1 MPTAPNTENYTIP
14 GGIKLFINIGD
25 GERDLGNIVEIDME
39 PGQEL
44 LEHYTNRSGKRMKD
58 KQIVLE
64 DKLTINFTLD
74 EPNIKNMK
82 LFFRGG
88 DITDEGTSQKIAIA
102 SLGTIEGTV
111 RLECFPSTGRGIQWE
126 CYFGKAAI
134 LPKGSMKLDDKTWMP
149 IPMTIEVLDN
159 TNVDPVYPFGWYKSY
174 GEYQSES
181 PSSSQS
187 LSPSK
192 SPSVSPS
199 KSPSVSPSISP
210 SPSS

>member
-14 GGIKLFINIGD
+14 GGIKLFVDIGD

-44 LEHYTNRSGKRMKD
+44 LEHFTNRSGKRMKD
-58 KQIVLE
+58 KQIILE

-74 EPNIKNMK
+74 EANIDNMK

-88 DITDEGTSQKIAIA
+88 DITDDGLSKKIAIA
-102 SLGTIEGTV
+102 NLGTIEGSV
-111 RLECFPSTGRGIQWE
+111 RLECFPSTGRGIRWE
-126 CYFGKAAI
+126 CFFGKAAI

-159 TNVDPVYPFGWYKSY
+159 TNADPVYPFGWYKSY
-174 GEYQSES
+174 GEEG
-181 PSSSQS
+181 
-187 LSPSK
+187 SK
-192 SPSVSPS
+192 SPSVSSSGSPSTSVSPS
-199 KSPSVSPSISP
+199 KSPSISP